1 MVTLSLTGNRSLVGG
16 PGAKAMS
23 DKFFIERRDDG
34 QYKVLKP
41 NAERASA
48 VAATQAGAVAKAK
61 ALNPEATIHIER
73 VRNVGPGRDKWR
85 T

>member
-1 MVTLSLTGNRSLVGG
+1 MAHKL
-16 PGAKAMS
+16 
-23 DKFFIERRDDG
+23 FIERRSDG

-48 VAATQAGAVAKAK
+48 IAPTQAEAVSKAK
-61 ALNPEATIHIER
+61 ALNPDATIHIER

>member
-1 MVTLSLTGNRSLVGG
+1 MGQPRATSFSLQTKGTE
-16 PGAKAMS
+16 MS
-23 DKFFIERRDDG
+23 DKYFIERRDDG

-41 NAERASA
+41 SAERASA
-48 VAATQAGAVAKAK
+48 IAPTQADAISRARAM
-61 ALNPEATIHIER
+61 NPEATIHIER

>member
-1 MVTLSLTGNRSLVGG
+1 MADR
-16 PGAKAMS
+16 
-23 DKFFIERRDDG
+23 FFIERRGDG

-48 VAATQAGAVAKAK
+48 LAPTQAAAVAKAK
-61 ALNPEATIHIER
+61 ALNPEAAIHIER
-73 VRNVGPGRDKWR
+73 VRNVGPGPDKWR

>member
-1 MVTLSLTGNRSLVGG
+1 
-16 PGAKAMS
+16 MS
-23 DKFFIERRDDG
+23 DKYFIERRDDG

-41 NAERASA
+41 SAERASA
-48 VAATQAGAVAKAK
+48 IAPTQADAISRARAM
-61 ALNPEATIHIER
+61 NPEATIHIER